1 MEEINNLKTIKAT
14 QSTDIPTK
22 CIKKNSDSFGDF
34 IFGNF
39 DNCIS
44 NFIFPNSLKNAII
57 TPVHKKG
64 AKNSKDN
71 YRPVGILSNISKKY
85 EKILLKQI
93 TKETQRKDIKRNFT
107 ALLTDPS
114 NAFDSLPHD
123 LAKLNAYGFSLPSLR
138 LVQSYLSN
146 IKQRN
151 KINSEFSSWEEIL
164 FGVRS
169 SFYAEKLR
177 DTKIL
182 DLLDH
187 DICR

>member
-1 MEEINNLKTIKAT
+1 MEEINNFKTIKAT

-22 CIKKNSDSFGDF
+22 RIKKNSDSFGDF

-39 DNCIS
+39 DTCTS
-44 NFIFPNSLKNAII
+44 NSIFPNSLKNAII
-57 TPVHKKG
+57 TPVYKKG

-93 TKETQRKDIKRNFT
+93 TKETKRKDIKRNFT

-169 SFYAEKLR
+169 SFYTEKLR